1 MSIRRWWVVCLV
13 IGFSL
18 PTVVMASSQKHS
30 TKGAKSSQ
38 KAAKHSRIKTKAHSE
53 DYMDGV
59 ASCYA
64 NKFVGRRTTSGDVFT
79 MDRYTGA
86 HTTLPMR
93 TKLKVTNLS
102 NDKVVYIEVN
112 DRMARSSGHVIDL
125 SGLSASKIGLKCPS
139 LARNVHLDVLD
150 NDAYNNLMQG
160 QLGNALIAANPFLS
174 ESQTLELAN
183 QFAAK
188 MAEESSSK
196 EVVESKG
203 SGN

>member
-1 MSIRRWWVVCLV
+1 MIIRRWWIICLL
-13 IGFSL
+13 IGLSL

-30 TKGAKSSQ
+30 TKGAKNSKKSVKQ
-38 KAAKHSRIKTKAHSE
+38 SRIKTKPHSE

-64 NKFVGRRTTSGDVFT
+64 SKFIGRRTTSGDVFA

-86 HTTLPMR
+86 HIILPMR

-102 NDKVVYIEVN
+102 NVEVN
-112 DRMARSSGHVIDL
+112 DRMARRSGHVIDL
-125 SGLSASKIGLKCPS
+125 SSLSASKIGLKCPS

-150 NDAYNNLMQG
+150 NDTYNNLMQG

-196 EVVESKG
+196 EVVESKD